1 MLQQRERQKM
11 ITLHFLGVVYVALSI
26 GFMSFKA
33 VTTIIN
39 IQQRRKQKEITKNY
53 KPFISIIVPVYNE
66 NRKDLYACLDSVCN
80 NDYKNK
86 EVFVI
91 NDGSTLSTTNQALK
105 EYSANNRNNK
115 RYHYINLINNV
126 GKREAMYKAII
137 RAKGEYLVVVDSDS
151 VARDGFSL
159 RELVKPFLDK
169 KVDAVSGM
177 TYAANEKHNMLTK
190 MQAGRY
196 ALAFEMEKAG
206 QATYGAVTCCPGCYS
221 AYRKSAVMKVLKKWR
236 EHSVFGVKTS
246 YGDDRSLT
254 RLILLNGGEV
264 RYSSEA
270 VAFTN
275 VPEKISGF
283 IKQQIRWKRS
293 FFSEHFLLAR
303 GWKQLSTIARIELVW
318 FLLVWV
324 GGFGAK
330 ATILY
335 KLATGGIGLVAGLSI
350 YLAFSMVHYTYVLVR
365 YAGTT
370 RGLWGGLYGFLND
383 MTIEWLAFYSLFTL
397 KNNNWGTR

>member
-1 MLQQRERQKM
+1 MTVLQ
-11 ITLHFLGVVYVALSI
+11 TLGMGYVALSV

-33 VTTIIN
+33 VTTIAN
-39 IQQRRKQKEITKNY
+39 IQQRRKQKNLLNNNSE
-53 KPFISIIVPVYNE
+53 PFISIIVPVYNE
-66 NRKDLYACLDSVCN
+66 NKKDLYECLDSVCN

-86 EVFVI
+86 EVYVI
-91 NDGSTLSTTNQALK
+91 NDGSTNQATNQALK
-105 EYSANNRNNK
+105 EYCARFSNK
-115 RYHYINLINNV
+115 KKLYYINLEHNV

-137 RAKGEYLVVVDSDS
+137 KAKGEYLVVVDSDS
-151 VARDGFSL
+151 VARDGNSL
-159 RELVKPFLDK
+159 RELVKPFLDS

-177 TYAANEKHNMLTK
+177 TYAANEQTNTLTK

-221 AYRKSAVMKVLKKWR
+221 AYRKSSVLKVLSEWR
-236 EHSVFGVKTS
+236 RMSTS

-254 RLILLNGGEV
+254 RLVLHNGGQV
-264 RYSSEA
+264 RYASEA
-270 VAFTN
+270 VAYTN
-275 VPEKISGF
+275 VPENLKGF
-283 IKQQIRWKRS
+283 VKQQIRWKRS
-293 FFSEHFLLAR
+293 FFSEHYLLAK
-303 GWKQLSTIARIELVW
+303 GWSKLNIMARIELVW

-324 GGFGAK
+324 GGFAAK

-335 KLATGGIGLVAGLSI
+335 NLGAGNIGLVTGLSI
-350 YLAFSMVHYTYVLVR
+350 YLAFSMVHYTYVLLR
-365 YAGTT
+365 YAGTP

-383 MTIEWLAFYSLFTL
+383 MTIEWLAFYSLATL